1 MSKNEATQT
10 FHITDKSL
18 AQSGALAVQDAANSY
33 RDMNTLLTTASGV
46 ALANFIESGDTSY
59 LAALDKINEQAKAS
73 KDNFIELYSNVNMA
87 RKEN

>member
-1 MSKNEATQT
+1 MSNSETKQT

-18 AQSGALAVQDAANSY
+18 AQSGALAVQDAANSF

-46 ALANFIESGDTSY
+46 ALANFIESGDASY
-59 LAALDKINEQAKAS
+59 LQALDKINEQAKAS
-73 KDNFIELYSNVNMA
+73 KDNFIELYSNVNQA

>member
-18 AQSGALAVQDAANSY
+18 AQSGALAGQDAANSY